1 MNDTTAILSAAEREA
16 IAARAELSSH
26 RDPSSHWST
35 RYAADVPALLR
46 DIEARARV
54 CDLAQTVSDLAPPG
68 GDHFI
73 PCAVYDEGIGHCS
86 CGLPDLRDALA
97 ALHPVT
103 AGMGEPCARCGGRNW
118 VWLLQEANA
127 GGVEPTKQPCPDCS
141 APAEV
146 GHV

>member
-1 MNDTTAILSAAEREA
+1 MNDTTAILSEAEREA

-46 DIEARARV
+46 DIEARDALLVQVQDMVAR
-54 CDLAQTVSDLAPPG
+54 
-68 GDHFI
+68 GDHRSDIVDF
-73 PCAVYDEGIGHCS
+73 VN
-86 CGLPDLRDALA
+86 A
-97 ALHPVT
+97 ALHPAT